1 EYRQWEWRHFHSQLD
16 NASRVLTGHQGPVH
30 AVAFSPDGGRLV
42 SIAQDHTLRLWEV
55 ATGRALATALRQAST
70 VGAVGFS
77 PDGGLVASGGEDHPV
92 RLWDAHTGAPRGVC
106 RGHSGPIWALAFSPD
121 GRRLVSA
128 AADDHCRLWD
138 VATEKLLAVSPAPA
152 GIQGL
157 AFTP

>member
-1 EYRQWEWRHFHSQLD
+1 
-16 NASRVLTGHQGPVH
+16 
-30 AVAFSPDGGRLV
+30 
-42 SIAQDHTLRLWEV
+42 
-55 ATGRALATALRQAST
+55 ALATALGQAST
-70 VGAVGFS
+70 VEAVGFS
-77 PDGGLVASGGEDHPV
+77 PDGRLVASGGEDHTV

-128 AADDHCRLWD
+128 AADDPCRLWD

-157 AFTP
+157 AFTPDGARIVCSRDNAIHVLAATDGKEIRAWHVAGTGGFCCALSRDGRRLVTGSDFPD